1 MQILQI
7 VNYANIIRGIRI
19 VAGSNRYIGSIRIKC
34 SQFEVNPYKAT

>member
-19 VAGSNRYIGSIRIKC
+19 VAGSDKCVGSIRIKR
-34 SQFEVNPYKAT
+34 SQFEVNPYIAT